1 MTLEELQM
9 GISDLTGV
17 EPRSIGS
24 DREAKEAATWVE
36 MQKRA
41 EADAEELLSP
51 KIKAAFDAH
60 KKLTA
65 ERKSLLEKLLSAKDR
80 VRAGLANWI
89 AAGHDVQGCYIKTTF
104 KVVVNDAEQ
113 IPDEYA
119 YRAIDEKKLAEWA
132 KVTEGRVAIPGCT
145 IEPVRVLYAKETA

>member
-9 GISDLTGV
+9 SISDLTGV
-17 EPRSIGS
+17 EPRSIGT

-36 MQKRA
+36 MQKKV

-60 KKLTA
+60 KKLTG
-65 ERKSLLEKLLSAKDR
+65 EKKTLLEKLLSAKDR
-80 VRAGLANWI
+80 VRVSLANWI
-89 AAGHDVQGCYIKTTF
+89 AAGHGVQGCYIKTTF
-104 KVVVNDAEQ
+104 KVTITDSEKV
-113 IPDEYA
+113 PDEYA

-132 KVTEGRVAIPGCT
+132 KVTEGKVAIPGCT